1 MRWGVVAG
9 GAAFVVAAVLGIRI
23 ASNRGASSG
32 VDIALSHLP
41 PGYAATHGKIAFNP
55 VTGTAH
61 MDNFVLTRNGA
72 PVLTAGML
80 DVTGIGSLVGGIP
93 ARVGHITLTDVTANG
108 AGPVAVRHL
117 DRIEAEGL
125 ETATLSKLLDQGA
138 YPGGKPAWTDRR
150 PVLERLDTYGV
161 VLHVEPDPKQH
172 NGPFDVTIKHE
183 HLTGVS
189 ARQFAVA
196 PTPDAMHRPEF
207 AADVLRAL
215 AWREEGGEELRA
227 DLPNAG
233 LLRMGKDGNTDYD
246 GGRIGSYVAQAISF
260 VSSKRHGEL
269 DLGRISFN
277 GIDATHLLDQLADP
291 AGTAAPDM
299 TNPLRVTGFSLRD
312 LKANFEHAPLVTLA
326 SIDSSNES
334 AQGDFSSGTLT
345 LRNLDIVTTGR
356 DLPAQSQQALQ
367 SFGMQ
372 DFSVNMD
379 VDASFDRATGHMIA
393 KRDDIVFK
401 GLGTLHATFDIDGL
415 KAGAQPTPGEPMP
428 AFHTARLIHAD
439 LRWDDASLTS
449 RLFHMAAIR
458 SGQSEDALR
467 ATLALPLASA
477 VAFFPD
483 QPDVADQLNAFL
495 DGRHTLSATLA
506 PATPV
511 SFADVTTAAP
521 TEKAHV
527 LGVTIK
533 GN

>member
-9 GAAFVVAAVLGIRI
+9 GAAFVVAALLGIRI
-23 ASNRGASSG
+23 ASNRGAASG

-72 PVLTAGML
+72 PLLTAGAL
-80 DVTGIGSLVGGIP
+80 DVAGIGSIVGGVP
-93 ARVGHITLTDVTANG
+93 ARIGHVTLTDITANA
-108 AGPVAVRHL
+108 AGLVSLRHI

-125 ETATLSKLLDQGA
+125 ETATLSKLLDPA
-138 YPGGKPAWTDRR
+138 SYPGGKPAWTDRR

-161 VLHVEPDPKQH
+161 VAHVEPDADNHTP
-172 NGPFDVTIKHE
+172 PFDVTVKHQ
-183 HLTGVS
+183 HLAGLS

-196 PTPDAMHRPEF
+196 PTPDAVRRPDFPAEM
-207 AADVLRAL
+207 LRAI
-215 AWREEGGEELRA
+215 AWHGEGSEEVQA
-227 DLPNAG
+227 DIPNAG
-233 LLRMGKDGNTDYD
+233 VLRIGQNTNDDYD
-246 GGRIGSYVAQAISF
+246 GGHIGSVVWQAISF
-260 VSSKRHGEL
+260 VSSKQHGAL
-269 DLGRISFN
+269 DLGRIAFN
-277 GIDATHLLDQLADP
+277 GIDMTRLLDRLADMSAKP
-291 AGTAAPDM
+291 TPDM
-299 TNPLRVTGFSLRD
+299 TNPLRVLGFSLRD
-312 LKANFEHAPLVTLA
+312 LKANFAHAPLVTLA
-326 SIDSSNES
+326 SIESSNES
-334 AQGDFSSGTLT
+334 AEGDFSSGTLA
-345 LRNLDIVTTGR
+345 LRRLDIVTTGR
-356 DLPAQSQQALQ
+356 DLPAPTQQALRN
-367 SFGMQ
+367 FGMA

-379 VDASFDRATGHMIA
+379 VDASFDRATGHAIA

-401 GLGTLHATFDIDGL
+401 DLGTLHATFDIDGL
-415 KAGAQPTPGEPMP
+415 KASAQPQPNDPVA
-428 AFHTARLIHAD
+428 AFGSARLIHAD
-439 LRWDDASLTS
+439 LRWDDASLTG
-449 RLFHMAAIR
+449 RLFHLAAIR

-495 DGRHTLSATLA
+495 DGRHTLRVTLA

-511 SFADVTTAAP
+511 SFADVSAAGA
-521 TEKAHV
+521 TEKAHL